1 MRKNARNKIKWK
13 RDKKKSP
20 FLRSSKC
27 NDLLERKRMKFDQL
41 SEFMSTQ
48 TYERRMND
56 QWMMRW
62 ILSVMLWSMF
72 ETHGRVE
79 WMKRSSLKG
88 LIDERMNEP
97 MNAVNERTNKWTINP
112 GGYAR
117 GALAEKYCKEFW
129 KRRTHLR
136 WEKRMHA
143 IEERKKNEFRVNYT
157 RCV

>member
-1 MRKNARNKIKWK
+1 MKRKNAENKFKWK
-13 RDKKKSP
+13 RDK
-20 FLRSSKC
+20 RSRPSCVVQNVTTCWSKREWKLISYA
-27 NDLLERKRMKFDQL
+27 NSWVPK
-41 SEFMSTQ
+41 
-48 TYERRMND
+48 RMND
-56 QWMMRW
+56 GWMNLWMMRW

-97 MNAVNERTNKWTINP
+97 MNAVNERTNKWTTINP

-117 GALAEKYCKEFW
+117 GALAVKYCKEFW

-143 IEERKKNEFRVNYT
+143 IEERKKKWI
-157 RCV
+157 